1 MLKTLKQNLNNHFKL
16 ERPVPRRDAILEHA
30 AILVLVCGARDC
42 LELLL
47 TLRSN
52 SVSRH
57 RGEVAFPGGMWQ
69 EGDADLLVTALRE
82 ANEEIGIHVNSIE
95 LIATLPSAS
104 PMRNHLTV
112 IPFVAY
118 MANEQNLI
126 AQPSE
131 ISEIFRVPFTYLMD
145 QRNYL
150 YFEKSFEGQNY
161 RLPYLK
167 YNDYEIWGFTLM
179 VLVDLLNVGMAA
191 EIDLSYPF

>member
-16 ERPVPRRDAILEHA
+16 KRPVPRRDAILKHA
-30 AILVLVCGARDC
+30 AVLVVVCGARDC

-82 ANEEIGIHVNSIE
+82 ANEEIGIQASSLE

-118 MANEQNLI
+118 MEDEQKLI

-131 ISEIFRVPFTYLMD
+131 ISEIFRVPFRYLMD
-145 QRNYL
+145 QKNYH
-150 YFEKSFEGQNY
+150 YFEKTFEGQNY
-161 RLPYLK
+161 RLPYIK
-167 YNDYEIWGFTLM
+167 YNGHQIWGFTLM
-179 VLVDLLNVGMAA
+179 VLVELLNVGMAA
-191 EIDLSYPF
+191 EIDLNYPF